1 MDWKHRASYFFN
13 PFLGLSAIVGYSCR
27 NRHKL
32 HRADLNF
39 TLPVTDLS
47 TSVRS
52 RNEMDWTHI
61 ILGPNPAAGL
71 MVILILMVIE
81 GVLSVDNAAVLATM
95 VMRLPEEQ
103 RDKALKYGILGAYVF
118 RGLCLALAAWLI
130 TIWWLE
136 PLGGLYLLWL
146 AWTHFS
152 RRQSVETEGIEAV
165 KTDGNF
171 LYRCTFG
178 LLGPFWATVAAVE
191 VMDLAFSID
200 NVVAAVAYVKNYP
213 MPSKLVLVCT
223 GVFLG
228 ILAMRFAAI
237 GFVKLMHRYPFLE
250 TCAFVVIGILGTKLV
265 LSVPRH
271 FLDES
276 HAFHGWLA
284 SYSTS
289 LSSAGDALH
298 RVLASHYFDIG
309 TSVLTVLIFIVPVV
323 IHRLKSHPAA

>member
-1 MDWKHRASYFFN
+1 
-13 PFLGLSAIVGYSCR
+13 
-27 NRHKL
+27 
-32 HRADLNF
+32 
-39 TLPVTDLS
+39 
-47 TSVRS
+47 
-52 RNEMDWTHI
+52 MDWTYN
-61 ILGPNPAAGL
+61 ILGPDPAAGL
-71 MVILILMVIE
+71 LVILILVIIE

-95 VMRLPEEQ
+95 VMRLPECQ
-103 RDKALKYGILGAYVF
+103 RGKALKYGILGAYAF

-152 RRQSVETEGIEAV
+152 RHQSVEDEGVEAVETEG
-165 KTDGNF
+165 NL
-171 LYRCTFG
+171 LYRCTIG

-200 NVVAAVAYVKNYP
+200 NVVAAIAYVKSYP

-228 ILAMRFAAI
+228 ILAMRFAAT

-250 TCAFVVIGILGTKLV
+250 SCAFVVIGILGIKLV

-271 FLDES
+271 FLDEHHS
-276 HAFHGWLA
+276 FHAWLA
-284 SYSTS
+284 GKSPA

-298 RVLASHYFDIG
+298 GVLSSHYFDLG
-309 TSVLTVLIFIVPVV
+309 TSVITLLIFIVPVV
-323 IHRLKSHPAA
+323 LHRMKNGKSTA

>member
-1 MDWKHRASYFFN
+1 MN
-13 PFLGLSAIVGYSCR
+13 
-27 NRHKL
+27 
-32 HRADLNF
+32 
-39 TLPVTDLS
+39 
-47 TSVRS
+47 
-52 RNEMDWTHI
+52 WTYN
-61 ILGPNPAAGL
+61 ILGPDPGAGL
-71 MVILILMVIE
+71 MVILILVIIE

-103 RDKALKYGILGAYVF
+103 RSKALKYGIIGAYVF

-152 RRQSVETEGIEAV
+152 RHQSVEDEGVEAVETEG
-165 KTDGNF
+165 NL
-171 LYRCTFG
+171 LYRCTIG

-200 NVVAAVAYVKNYP
+200 NVVAAIAYVKSYP

-228 ILAMRFAAI
+228 ILAMRFAAT
-237 GFVKLMHRYPFLE
+237 GFVKLMQRYPFLE
-250 TCAFVVIGILGTKLV
+250 TCAFVVIGVLGTKLV

-271 FLDES
+271 FLEKS
-276 HAFHGWLA
+276 HEFHGWLA
-284 SYSTS
+284 AKSSP
-289 LSSAGDALH
+289 LSVAGDALH
-298 RVLASHYFDIG
+298 RFLASHYFDLG
-309 TSVLTVLIFIVPVV
+309 TSVLTLLIFIVPVV
-323 IHRLKSHPAA
+323 VHRMKHRSAADC